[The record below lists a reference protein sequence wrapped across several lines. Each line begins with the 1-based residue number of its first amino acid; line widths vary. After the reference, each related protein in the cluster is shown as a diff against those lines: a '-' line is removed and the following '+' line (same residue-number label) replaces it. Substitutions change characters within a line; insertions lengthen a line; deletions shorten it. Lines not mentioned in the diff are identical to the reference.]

1 MKTYQVQVPIA
12 GCLDV
17 EVSAGTRREAID
29 AALALAQ
36 KTLGEPGWL
45 EKVEFIDAYERFVEG
60 NVSQVELDEVVVC
73 DADGY
78 EIEED
83 DEADELEDEADEGDG
98 EEDDS

>member
-45 EKVEFIDAYERFVEG
+45 EKVEFIDAYVAAWR
-60 NVSQVELDEVVVC
+60 VVVC

-83 DEADELEDEADEGDG
+83 DELEDDADEGDG